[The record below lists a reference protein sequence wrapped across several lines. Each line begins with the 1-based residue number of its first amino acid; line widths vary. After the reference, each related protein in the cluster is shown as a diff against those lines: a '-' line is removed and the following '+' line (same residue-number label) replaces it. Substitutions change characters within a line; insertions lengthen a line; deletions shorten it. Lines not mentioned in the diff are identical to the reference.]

1 MNKKE
6 GNIISFRVFID
17 SKGNLVTEFKKL
29 PENEIKNIFDEHDS
43 PLVAK
48 IINELNPKLEGLH
61 SHLEK
66 ELGVLL

>member
-29 PENEIKNIFDEHDS
+29 PEKEIKNIFDEHDS
-43 PLVAK
+43 PLVSK

-66 ELGVLL
+66 ELGVLR